1 MSLDP
6 TTPDVRRLLTRVP
19 QLAQASFEARDAVA
33 ACLRARRTA
42 PGEMVISI
50 GAPGDSLYF
59 VVEGEFEV
67 TLSDH
72 SLNLGP
78 GDFFGEIGLLYGE
91 RTATVTSLSQGLLLT
106 LPGEYLP
113 RLRGVFPGIQAILE
127 KAASER
133 IQHR

>member
-6 TTPDVRRLLTRVP
+6 TAPDVRRLLTRVP
-19 QLAQASFEARDAVA
+19 QLAQAPFEARDAVA

-42 PGEMVISI
+42 PGETVISR

-67 TLSDH
+67 ALSDR
-72 SLNLGP
+72 SLMLAP

-91 RTATVTSLSQGLLLT
+91 RTATVSSRTEGLLLA
-106 LPGEYLP
+106 LPGEYLA

-133 IQHR
+133 IQRR

>member
-78 GDFFGEIGLLYGE
+78 GDFFGEIGL
-91 RTATVTSLSQGLLLT
+91 
-106 LPGEYLP
+106 P
-113 RLRGVFPGIQAILE
+113 RLRRSLLE
-127 KAASER
+127 PVRRGTREGDLTDPSDHPAPETDRLWK
-133 IQHR
+133 